1 MVTNR
6 EVMEAAP
13 ARTETAKEY
22 PDARGNGREPQDE
35 TRRGNPM
42 HRFNDAL
49 AASPIA
55 REAIGLSAL
64 VVAYLQYYYL
74 DVQFKIMSL
83 PSVTAFPLQ

>member
-1 MVTNR
+1 MVTRR
-6 EVMEAAP
+6 EEMAAAF
-13 ARTETAKEY
+13 ARAVTA
-22 PDARGNGREPQDE
+22 REDVDIRDIDQE
-35 TRRGNPM
+35 SQGESRRGRPM
-42 HRFNDAL
+42 QRFSDAL
-49 AASPIA
+49 AVSPIA